1 MSRMEGGG
9 KGGGKGCTPCNG
21 LFREALPEGVPFSGF
36 RYMKGESFHKLN
48 YIKGVRK
55 SVILI
60 CN

>member
-1 MSRMEGGG
+1 MEGVKG
-9 KGGGKGCTPCNG
+9 GGGKGCTPFNG
-21 LFREALPEGVPFSGF
+21 LYREALPEGLPFSGF
-36 RYMKGESFHKLN
+36 RYMKGKSFHKLN